1 MADFG
6 GSGSGTAKPDIYSEV
21 RNERERAH
29 AKHGETSMEGLPV
42 TDMTR
47 LSVLME
53 EVGEVAREFNE
64 ARHRQH
70 QRLLPEHERV
80 LAIDHVALRAELIQV
95 AAMATAW
102 ADVL

>member
-1 MADFG
+1 VTVIAVG
-6 GSGSGTAKPDIYSEV
+6 RTDIYREI
-21 RNERERAH
+21 RAERIRAH
-29 AKHGETSMEGLPV
+29 RKHGATSMEELPV

-70 QRLLPEHERV
+70 RGLLPQAEREQSLD
-80 LAIDHVALRAELIQV
+80 LAALRRELIQT
-95 AAMATAW
+95 AAMAAAW
-102 ADVL
+102 ADAIGEPE